1 MADSYLEKALVKMAR
16 QLNAY
21 DEASLMSV
29 WEKYAERVRE
39 FEPTKRWEDDVLVFC
54 LLQSVRLKNQL
65 FNHRWSESRNPEPQ
79 DGGIDLT
86 ALTAPQGSVKGEH
99 KSEEPESA
107 ENGDDSA
114 PRGKVLRFTPRDK

>member
-1 MADSYLEKALVKMAR
+1 MAESYLEKALVKMAR

-86 ALTAPQGSVKGEH
+86 ALTAPQGRVKGEQAP
-99 KSEEPESA
+99 EEGDPA
-107 ENGDDSA
+107 ENGDDST